1 MLPPDPQYVKDGALD
16 GSVSFQ
22 VVWLFLCGGGLGS
35 PAMLLAGSGG
45 WGSAVGGIW
54 CAGQRLPVIV
64 SPTAGG
70 FTQSFAP
77 MVREP
82 RFKGAATQRGGSRC
96 WPVRPYSRKHW
107 TRGLHDAG
115 MRFCADWPLTTG
127 LTSGWTENHVTG
139 YSIGLMFAVVKGGL
153 SVGRGKVWAPQNPPP
168 ERERYPSPNPLP
180 LRERALMTLQ
190 SPDHLKRNATQ
201 VTQSL
206 DRRLLA
212 PV

>member
-1 MLPPDPQYVKDGALD
+1 
-16 GSVSFQ
+16 
-22 VVWLFLCGGGLGS
+22 
-35 PAMLLAGSGG
+35 MLLAGSGG
-45 WGSAVGGIW
+45 RGSGSGYRVRAVGGIW

-70 FTQSFAP
+70 FTQGFAP

-82 RFKGAATQRGGSRC
+82 RFEGAATQCGGSRC

-139 YSIGLMFAVVKGGL
+139 YSIVPMFAVVKGGL
-153 SVGRGKVWAPQNPPP
+153 SVGRGGAKCGRQVLRAP
-168 ERERYPSPNPLP
+168 ERERYSSPNPLP
-180 LRERALMTLQ
+180 LWERALMTLQ
-190 SPDHLKRNATQ
+190 AARWDGSYRN
-201 VTQSL
+201 
-206 DRRLLA
+206 
-212 PV
+212 PYP